1 MKGIEG
7 RLDGDGEAGREQRLV
22 VDFDDEGVFARLGKR
37 EIADFVDE
45 IDAVQRALGREGAL
59 EERLGVGGV
68 EPHRDAQPVLARRAI
83 GEREKPNHKRVC
95 DREITRLNVREDAE
109 NGMLPRA
116 RIDVDA
122 VAREPGEKLW
132 FGLHGGS
139 RAGVKVWRKR
149 FLRALHGCV
158 RFPAPRRTLSCAW
171 KTRPLLCSPVKYIFV
186 TGGVVSSLGK
196 GLTAASLGAL
206 LEMRGL
212 TVRIQKFDPYLNVD
226 PGTMSPFQHGEVYV
240 LEDGAETD
248 LDLGHYERFTSGKLS
263 KLNSLSSGQV
273 YEAVIQ
279 KERRGDYL
287 GKTVQVIP
295 HVTNEIKERIY
306 AGGKG
311 VDVLITEIGGTTGDI
326 EGLPFLEAMRQFALE
341 AGRSDVVFI
350 HVTLVPFLK
359 AAGELK
365 TKPTQ
370 QSVAKLREIGI
381 QPHVVVCR
389 TDHPLDSDLRDKI
402 SMFCN
407 VPVKGVIECRDVEH
421 SIYELPLALQKEG
434 MDQLVIDLLGLTNP
448 PPTKNI
454 WQEIVARLLNPKHE
468 VTIGVVGKYIEL
480 QDAYKSVYESI
491 THAGIANN
499 AKVNIRRID
508 AEDVEKKGGSALLKG
523 LDGILVPG
531 GFGDRGTE
539 GKIAAAKFAREN
551 KISYYGLCLGLQIA
565 VIEFARNV
573 LKLAGANSTEFDQSP
588 AHPVINMMEEQKRI
602 SDKGATMRLG
612 SYECAL
618 TPGTLAHKAYGAAMV
633 TERHRHRFE
642 VNNAYVDR
650 LKAGGMVISGVNPQR
665 NLVEVIEL
673 KGHPWFLGTQAHP
686 EFQSKPN
693 KAHPLFAAFIAAALK
708 NKKGSAKAV
717 PKRPVKSK
725 G

>member
-1 MKGIEG
+1 M
-7 RLDGDGEAGREQRLV
+7 
-22 VDFDDEGVFARLGKR
+22 
-37 EIADFVDE
+37 
-45 IDAVQRALGREGAL
+45 
-59 EERLGVGGV
+59 
-68 EPHRDAQPVLARRAI
+68 
-83 GEREKPNHKRVC
+83 
-95 DREITRLNVREDAE
+95 
-109 NGMLPRA
+109 
-116 RIDVDA
+116 
-122 VAREPGEKLW
+122 
-132 FGLHGGS
+132 
-139 RAGVKVWRKR
+139 
-149 FLRALHGCV
+149 
-158 RFPAPRRTLSCAW
+158 
-171 KTRPLLCSPVKYIFV
+171 KYIFV

-196 GLTAASLGAL
+196 GLTAAALGAL
-206 LEMRGL
+206 LELRGL

-263 KLNSLSSGQV
+263 RLNSLSSGQV
-273 YEAVIQ
+273 YESVIQ
-279 KERRGDYL
+279 KERRGVYL

-306 AGGKG
+306 QSAKD

-341 AGRSDVVFI
+341 VGPHDVIFI
-350 HVTLVPFLK
+350 HVTLVPYLQ

-381 QPHVVVCR
+381 QPDILVCR
-389 TDHPLDSDLRDKI
+389 CDHPLDHGLRDKI

-407 VPVKGVIECRDVEH
+407 VPVKAVIECTDVA

-434 MDQLVIDLLGLTNP
+434 MDQLVIDLFGLKHP
-448 PPTKNI
+448 YPAKNV
-454 WQEIVARLLNPKHE
+454 WHEIVRRVKNPAHE

-499 AKVNIRRID
+499 CKVTIRRID
-508 AEDVEKKGGSALLKG
+508 AEDLEKKNGLNLLKG

-539 GKIAAAKFAREN
+539 GKIAAARYARE
-551 KISYYGLCLGLQIA
+551 KKVPYYGLCLGLQIA

-573 LKLAGANSTEFDQSP
+573 LKLKDANSTEFAPDT
-588 AHPVINMMEEQKRI
+588 ANPVINMMEEQKKI
-602 SDKGATMRLG
+602 IDKGATMRLG

-618 TPGTLAHKAYGAAMV
+618 TPGTLAGKAYGSASV
-633 TERHRHRFE
+633 RERHRHRFE
-642 VNNAYVDR
+642 VNNAYVGALQR
-650 LKAGGMVISGVNPQR
+650 AGLVVSGINPRR
-665 NLVEVIEL
+665 NLVEIIEL
-673 KGHPWFLGTQAHP
+673 KNHPWFLAVQFHP

-693 KAHPLFAAFIAAALK
+693 QAHPLFAAFIGAALK
-708 NKKGSAKAV
+708 QKRGGKGKAAKA
-717 PKRPVKSK
+717 KATSK
-725 G
+725 AKK